1 MRVYALCMTLL
12 RLSPAAAKLGVHPM
26 TLRGWADAG
35 KVPFVWVGSERRFST
50 AALDTFLGVDTTTA
64 PVVRREALYVRVSGT
79 TGQETS
85 LAAQEEDLRASAAGP
100 VVAVF
105 KDKASGLREHRP
117 GLDRLLKAAS
127 AHEFTVLRVT
137 HEDRLAR
144 FGGGWLEALL
154 ARDDITVEIAHPKA
168 VAAGGM
174 DELLAD
180 FMSLVSTFAGR
191 MYGLRS
197 KEARRRLLAAA
208 DDGLPE

>member
-1 MRVYALCMTLL
+1 
-12 RLSPAAAKLGVHPM
+12 VHPI
-26 TLRGWADAG
+26 TLRQWADAG
-35 KVPFVWVGSERRFST
+35 KVPFTWVGTERRFPSEG
-50 AALDTFLGVDTTTA
+50 LDRFLGIGAEAVPA
-64 PVVRREALYVRVSGT
+64 PRREALYVRVSAT

-85 LAAQEEDLRASAAGP
+85 LAAQEEDLRGSAAGP

-117 GLDRLLKAAS
+117 GLDRLLRAGA
-127 AHEFTVLRVT
+127 AHEFTVVRVT

-154 ARDDITVEIAHPKA
+154 ARDGIAVEVAHPKA